1 MNFFL
6 LINNSGIWP
15 AAAELQV
22 CWDHSLVG
30 SRSIDL
36 KFSPRFSFET
46 QNLNLINEAEA
57 PDQHGYLA
65 SGKERN
71 DR

>member
-1 MNFFL
+1 MNFILF
-6 LINNSGIWP
+6 INGSGQAP
-15 AAAELQV
+15 AAAELQA
-22 CWDHSLVG
+22 
-30 SRSIDL
+30 IDL

-46 QNLNLINEAEA
+46 QNLNLINEAVA
-57 PDQHGYLA
+57 PAQHGYFA